1 MHKYEVY
8 VHSDLLE
15 NTMPKSGVQ
24 RRQILDFFWSLQN
37 RPDQVGDFIEKD
49 KALPER
55 QS

>member
-15 NTMPKSGVQ
+15 GAVPKSGVQ

-37 RPDQVGDFIEKD
+37 KPD
-49 KALPER
+49 
-55 QS
+55 

>member
-24 RRQILDFFWSLQN
+24 RRQILDFFGAFKIDL
-37 RPDQVGDFIEKD
+37 IK
-49 KALPER
+49 
-55 QS
+55 